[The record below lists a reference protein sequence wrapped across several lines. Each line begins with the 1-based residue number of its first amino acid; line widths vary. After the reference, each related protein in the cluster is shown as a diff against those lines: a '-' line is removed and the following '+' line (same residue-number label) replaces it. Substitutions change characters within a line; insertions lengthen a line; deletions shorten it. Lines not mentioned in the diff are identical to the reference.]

1 MRNGNFLYQLTLQ
14 GAFIVHRGV
23 SQGGKKLS
31 ADQRRTFWQKNAQ
44 KVDGVEIKAD
54 KVAISLVGLR
64 VLREKNFV
72 IVSNPGKPRIW
83 TIKRIMESAE
93 RNQNIPELTQRS
105 SQRRGG
111 LKL

>member
-1 MRNGNFLYQLTLQ
+1 MRNGNFLYQLSLQ
-14 GAFIVHRGV
+14 EAFIVHRGV
-23 SQGGKKLS
+23 SQGGKKLN
-31 ADQRRTFWQKNAQ
+31 ADQRRIFWQRNSQ
-44 KVDGVEIKAD
+44 KVSGVEIGAG
-54 KVAISLVGLR
+54 KVLVSLVGLR
-64 VLREKNFV
+64 VLREKNLV

-93 RNQNIPELTQRS
+93 RNQVIPELTQGS